1 MRNLNAR
8 NKVTEEKGEEKQGL
22 TAEVLP
28 EILISEDEDTN
39 QVIFRRI
46 RNQSGDFQKNEEPIR

>member
-1 MRNLNAR
+1 M
-8 NKVTEEKGEEKQGL
+8 TEEKGEEKQGL
-22 TAEVLP
+22 TGTAEVLP

-46 RNQSGDFQKNEEPIR
+46 RNQSGDFQKDEDAN

>member
-39 QVIFRRI
+39 QVIFRRT
-46 RNQSGDFQKNEEPIR
+46 RTPIR